1 MPKEEF
7 SDKVQELMS
16 NPKNIRNIGI
26 VSHIHHGK
34 TTLTDNLAA
43 AAGLMAKDLVGDRML
58 TWVDDQER
66 ERLMTIYGATVTM
79 AHDYENQKYLI
90 NLLDTPGHVDF
101 GADVTQAM
109 RAVDGAV
116 VLCCAVEGVMPQTE
130 TVLKQALSERVKPI
144 LFINKV
150 DRAIRELKLNPEQL
164 QKRLANIVVDVNKFI
179 QRHVE
184 PQFKDKW
191 IVKVEDGSVAFGS
204 ALKRWAI
211 SVPYM
216 QSSGVTFKKIIEL
229 CSEEKDDELANM
241 APMHKIVLDMVITH
255 LPSPLEA
262 QSYRIDKIWKGDVN
276 SDIGKQLVSCDY
288 NGHLAAVITK
298 VTYDVHA
305 GMIATARIF
314 SGKLVR
320 GQDIYVVNTGQ
331 SIKTQQV
338 TTFIA
343 LRRIPVEVALS
354 GNVVGLVGLSEAT
367 VGQTICDPNYPIE
380 EFEAIKHIFEPVV
393 TKSIEPKYPQDL
405 PKLIDILKTLSRE
418 DTTLK
423 VKINQETGETLV
435 SGLGEL
441 HLDAKVER
449 KIREKGV
456 EIVVSPPIVVY
467 RETIFGKSPEIEGK
481 SPNKHNRFYISVESI
496 SPEIYKAMI
505 EGVIKDGEIKGK
517 NLELKNKLI
526 DLGMNKEDAKSI
538 LLIQNHCMLLDNTK
552 GIQYLNESMEDIKDA
567 FTDVTESGP
576 LSKEPCSALM
586 VRIHDAELHEDA
598 VHRGPAQIIPAI
610 RYPIVQGMLKVGVTY
625 LEPRQ
630 ILRIDTPQDYIG
642 NVTAEINNR
651 RGEILNVGQE
661 EYSAVIT
668 AKIPTAELFGFEGAL
683 KSATAGKGFQSLMD
697 VTFEKIPN
705 EIRDQIAIKI
715 RQRKGLPKELPVAEI

>member
-79 AHDYENQKYLI
+79 AHDYENQRYLI

-116 VLCCAVEGVMPQTE
+116 VMCCAVEGVMPQTE
-130 TVLKQALSERVKPI
+130 TVLKQALLERVKPI

-150 DRAIRELKLNPEQL
+150 DRAIRELKLTPEQL
-164 QKRLANIVVDVNKFI
+164 QKRLANIVVDVNRFI

-184 PQFKDKW
+184 PEFKDKW

-216 QSSGVTFKKIIEL
+216 QNSGVTFKKIIEL
-229 CSEEKDDELANM
+229 CSEGKDDELVNL
-241 APMHKIVLDMVITH
+241 APMHKIVLDMIITH

-262 QSYRIDKIWKGDVN
+262 QRYRIDKIWRGDIT

-320 GQDIYVVNTGQ
+320 GQDVYIVNSGQ
-331 SIKTQQV
+331 TIKTQQV

-354 GNVVGLVGLSEAT
+354 GNVVGLVGLPEAA
-367 VGQTICDPNYPIE
+367 VGQTICDPVYPIE

-405 PKLIDILKTLSRE
+405 PKLIEILKTLSRE

-467 RETIFGKSPEIEGK
+467 RETIFGNSPEVEGK
-481 SPNKHNRFYISVESI
+481 SPNKHNKFYISVESI
-496 SPEIYKAMI
+496 SPEIYKAMT
-505 EGVIKDGEIKGK
+505 EGVIRDGEIKGK
-517 NLELKNKLI
+517 SLDLKNKLI
-526 DLGMNKEDAKSI
+526 ELGMSKDDSKKI

-567 FTDVTESGP
+567 FTDVTENGP
-576 LSKEPCSALM
+576 LSKEPCAALL

-610 RYPIVQGMLKVGVTY
+610 RYPIIQGMLKVGVTY

-651 RGEILNVGQE
+651 RGEILNVEQE

-705 EIRDQIAIKI
+705 EIRDQVAIKI
-715 RQRKGLPKELPVAEI
+715 RQRKGLSKELPVAEI

>member
-7 SDKVQELMS
+7 SDKVQGLMS

-79 AHDYENQKYLI
+79 AHDYENQRYLI

-130 TVLKQALSERVKPI
+130 TVLKQALLERVKPI

-150 DRAIRELKLNPEQL
+150 DRAIRELKLSPEQL
-164 QKRLANIVVDVNKFI
+164 QKRLAGIVVDVNKFI

-216 QSSGVTFKKIIEL
+216 QNSGVTFKKIIEL
-229 CSEEKDDELANM
+229 CSEGNDDELANL
-241 APMHKIVLDMVITH
+241 APMYKIVLDMVITH

-262 QSYRIDKIWKGDVN
+262 QNYRIDKIWKGDIK
-276 SDIGKQLVSCDY
+276 SDIGKQLINCDY

-320 GQDIYVVNTGQ
+320 GQDIYIVNTGQ

-343 LRRIPVEVALS
+343 LRRIPVEVAFS
-354 GNVVGLVGLSEAT
+354 GNVVGLVGLPEAT

-405 PKLIDILKTLSRE
+405 PKLIEILKTLSRE

-481 SPNKHNRFYISVESI
+481 SPNKHNKFYISVESI
-496 SPEIYKAMI
+496 SPEIYRAMTGGEI
-505 EGVIKDGEIKGK
+505 RDGEIKGK
-517 NLELKNKLI
+517 KLELKNKLI
-526 DLGMNKEDAKSI
+526 ELGMEKEDAKKI

-610 RYPIVQGMLKVGVTY
+610 RYPIIQGMLKIGVTY

-630 ILRIDTPQDYIG
+630 VLRIDTPQDYIG

-651 RGEILNVGQE
+651 RGEILNVEQE

-705 EIRDQIAIKI
+705 EIRDQVAIKI